1 MNLIIDIGNSV
12 AKLAVFHQG
21 EMIDMVYDTNHS
33 LDKLENICERYAI
46 RRGILSSVIHLNDIV
61 ESQLKHLDF
70 PLLRLD
76 YKTPLPITNLY
87 RTPKTLGSDRIAAVV
102 GAYTRFPGRD
112 ILVVDAGT
120 ALTYEFIDH
129 YGCYHGGNISL
140 GKYTRIKALS
150 AYCDKLPVINPNGDI
165 PDFGYSTETAIRA
178 GVIHGIE
185 LEIMGYIQQPDIL
198 AQGIA
203 VAFVST
209 LYGVG
214 FANLL
219 FLPIAGKLK
228 MNTREKILL
237 CNKIIFALLFMMI
250 TGVALAQN
258 GVNSP
263 YTRYGFGQLSDQSTT
278 ANRGMGG
285 ISYGL
290 RNKLINVGNPASY
303 SAIDSITFLFDAG
316 ISLQNANFSSGD
328 LKMNAKNSSLDYI
341 ALQFRLRRK
350 IGLTA
355 GLIPFSNINYSFT
368 GEGREVPNPD
378 GSQGSN
384 TYSYESFSGDGG
396 LHQAFLG
403 IGVELFKNFSIGA
416 NISYLYGDYT
426 HTITNTYSNSSA
438 WSNVRNY
445 QADISTYK
453 LDFGAQYSFTFKDKH
468 AFTLGAVYSMGHD
481 INNAAYKV
489 QQMQSSSTVM
499 QQSVDT
505 IRNAFELPQK
515 LGFGLTYVYDNRLT
529 VGVDYT
535 MQQWSGMKFPHFQAN
550 PNSDIDSG
558 SSENDYEQWQFK
570 NLSRISVGAEYVPN
584 PVGRNFFKRLHYRV
598 GAYYTTPYIQVKNSD
613 MREFGVEGGVAIP
626 IMNRYNNR
634 SLLSVTAQY
643 INVSPKSGGLIKEN
657 YLRINIGFTFNE
669 DWFRKMLVQ

>member
-1 MNLIIDIGNSV
+1 MT
-12 AKLAVFHQG
+12 K
-21 EMIDMVYDTNHS
+21 
-33 LDKLENICERYAI
+33 
-46 RRGILSSVIHLNDIV
+46 
-61 ESQLKHLDF
+61 
-70 PLLRLD
+70 
-76 YKTPLPITNLY
+76 
-87 RTPKTLGSDRIAAVV
+87 
-102 GAYTRFPGRD
+102 
-112 ILVVDAGT
+112 
-120 ALTYEFIDH
+120 
-129 YGCYHGGNISL
+129 
-140 GKYTRIKALS
+140 
-150 AYCDKLPVINPNGDI
+150 
-165 PDFGYSTETAIRA
+165 
-178 GVIHGIE
+178 
-185 LEIMGYIQQPDIL
+185 
-198 AQGIA
+198 
-203 VAFVST
+203 
-209 LYGVG
+209 
-214 FANLL
+214 
-219 FLPIAGKLK
+219 
-228 MNTREKILL
+228 

-598 GAYYTTPYIQVKNSD
+598 GAYYTTPYIQVKNFD